1 VFGGDS
7 RYVPVKG
14 RGPIHL
20 LTPRGGGD
28 KFIAR
33 VHYTGPIPAPVTAGT
48 EVARLRVM
56 RGNSVALNLP
66 LYATMDVAEGSLFQR
81 ALDSTTEMAGGWI
94 RRGINKVL
102 KH

>member
-1 VFGGDS
+1 
-7 RYVPVKG
+7 
-14 RGPIHL
+14 L
-20 LTPRGGGD
+20 LSPRGGGD

-33 VHYTGPIPAPVTAGT
+33 VHDTGPIPAPIHAGT

-56 RGNSVALNLP
+56 RGDSVALNVP
-66 LYATMDVAEGSLFQR
+66 LYATVDVGEGSLVQR
-81 ALDSTTEMAGGWI
+81 AFDSTTEMAGGWI